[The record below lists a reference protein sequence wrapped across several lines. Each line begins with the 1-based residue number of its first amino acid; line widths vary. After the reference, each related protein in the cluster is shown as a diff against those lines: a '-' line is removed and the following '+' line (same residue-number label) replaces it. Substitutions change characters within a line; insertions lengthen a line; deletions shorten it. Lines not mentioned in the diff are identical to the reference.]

1 MGDEEDSIKE
11 LVTSTVDGLIEAVQ
25 DKDVA
30 VLGVVEFELSV
41 ITKKV
46 GKGKFKL
53 VLVEAG
59 ADYEK
64 EKISRIKFYIGKKDS
79 VFYKQMGWK

>member
-1 MGDEEDSIKE
+1 MDEEDSIKE
-11 LVTSTVDGLIEAVQ
+11 LVASTVEGLKEAVK

-46 GKGKFKL
+46 GKGRFKL

-59 ADYEK
+59 ANYEK

-79 VFYKQMGWK
+79 VLFKQMGWR